1 MRELYIY
8 NKALELTGITDEV
21 SSIMLTKRFYDGS
34 TFQAEFPL
42 TEKNRELIQ
51 PQAVIEFPNRFS
63 GIITDV
69 NINTSVISVNG
80 KSFDGMLESR
90 VITTGSV
97 DDTMLTVIDKNACEA
112 ADENRRFERTYV
124 DKNVD
129 AENVSKESLKYQNL
143 ADYARTICYERN
155 LGVFSEIVHGDT
167 NKIRLFIRNSVDRT
181 VNQSERDPVVFSD
194 LYENVNSMEYN
205 YSENGAV
212 NSAFIYSKG
221 MMNDHGYQ
229 TCSPWSGSFG
239 TATGYARRESVYEI
253 EPCIYYKTVYYG
265 EIAVWSPML
274 NEEKTILRAEAE
286 FAEQRIEFTDCVSAA
301 VIVDENYAE
310 QFDVGDVVTVYSQKM
325 GVFTDYQVTEINESY
340 SEEGVLINATFG
352 EPIKSLRRLI
362 K

>member
-1 MRELYIY
+1 MEIFIY
-8 NKALELTGITDEV
+8 NKLLKLQGCIDDFASMTI
-21 SSIMLTKRFYDGS
+21 SKKFHDGS

-42 TEKNRELIQ
+42 NEKNIRLIR
-51 PQAVIEFPNRFS
+51 PQTIIEVPYRFA
-63 GIITDV
+63 GIITDMR
-69 NINTSVISVNG
+69 INSMIISISG

-90 VITTGSV
+90 VIMTGSV

-229 TCSPWSGSFG
+229 TCSPWSGTFG

-286 FAEQRIEFTDCVSAA
+286 FAEQRIEFTDCISAA
-301 VIVDENYAE
+301 VIVDENYADY
-310 QFDVGDVVTVYSQKM
+310 FDVGDIVTVYSQKM
-325 GVFTDYQVTEINESY
+325 NVFTDYQITEINEIFSKGGI
-340 SEEGVLINATFG
+340 SINVIFG